1 MAAET
6 AAVVYSEVTS
16 AAVAFTS
23 LVVVLTI
30 VSTTDVAVT
39 SETAKTINKS
49 L

>member
-6 AAVVYSEVTS
+6 TAVVYSEVTS

-30 VSTTDVAVT
+30 VSTEVAAVT
-39 SETAKTINKS
+39 SETAETSNKS